1 MSNRKPLVLLVGQ
14 SETTD
19 RFSAGLSEHGYE
31 VNVVADAE
39 AALDSLD
46 QWPPAILITEFSLP
60 GMTGC
65 KMARQLRLNRL
76 TRSLPIIMLTDDE
89 PMICEAFRAGIDVC
103 VSRTAE
109 PAFLAVRIET
119 LLRGLKITAQA
130 MLQERFRRPT
140 VAIATMNDGLLRHW
154 PALSGQGDAMPPV
167 VDLLRGEGV
176 DTILLDPSTLA
187 GAPDFWLPA
196 VDCVVVDLSS
206 RAFDGL
212 AFCRMLDRQ
221 RYTSFATTLT
231 PPRLLGFGGD
241 EETGVFAAYEAG
253 VDDCV
258 GSSVSTELL
267 LLHVRSLLYRKAM
280 LDESL
285 RSEAERAA
293 RDAAMEGA
301 RAKTVLADAL
311 EQANDELGAANR
323 KLIEAQTRL
332 VQSAKMASLGEL
344 VAGIA
349 HEFNNPL
356 AFVIAHETT
365 VSKTLECALSAL
377 EKGDVE
383 NVRTLLEKGQ
393 DRLEA
398 TSIGLGRMRDLVS
411 SLRRFSRLDQG
422 AFEDVHLPEAIN
434 TVLALLSPK
443 LSENIRVDLAFN
455 APSILRCQVALV
467 HQVVMN
473 IISNAADALL
483 SLPEDDQRIPRI
495 NISTELSDAEDA
507 TAGHYLISICDNGPG
522 ISPFMRERVFEP
534 FFTTKPVGE
543 GTGLGLATAYGIV
556 QAHGGTIEVSKSSM
570 GGACFTVAIPCLPPE
585 TAEGTAFLVG
595 DLP

>member
-1 MSNRKPLVLLVGQ
+1 MSARRPLVLLVGQ

-19 RFSAGLSEHGYE
+19 RFSAGLVGHGYE
-31 VNVVADAE
+31 VKMVADAE

-65 KMARQLRLNRL
+65 KMSRQLRLNRL

-89 PMICEAFRAGIDVC
+89 PMICEAFRSGIDVC
-103 VSRTAE
+103 VSRKAD

-130 MLQERFRRPT
+130 MMRERFRRPT
-140 VAIATMNDGLLRHW
+140 VAIATMNDGWLQHW
-154 PALSGQGDAMPPV
+154 PAQPGQKKATPPV
-167 VDLLRGEGV
+167 IELLRGEGV
-176 DTILLDPSTLA
+176 DTILLDPSALA

-196 VDCVVVDLSS
+196 VDCVMVDLSS

-221 RYTSFATTLT
+221 RYTAFATTLT

-241 EETGVFAAYEAG
+241 GEAGAIAAYEAG

-258 GSSVSTELL
+258 GTSVSSELL
-267 LLHVRSLLYRKAM
+267 LLHVRSLLYRKAI

-311 EQANDELGAANR
+311 EQANDELGSANR

-365 VSKTLECALSAL
+365 VSRTLEGALSAL
-377 EKGDVE
+377 DSGDVE
-383 NVRTLLEKGQ
+383 GVRALLEKGR
-393 DRLEA
+393 DRLA
-398 TSIGLGRMRDLVS
+398 STSIGLGRMRDLVS

-422 AFEDVHLPEAIN
+422 AFEDIDMPDAIN

-443 LSENIRVDLAFN
+443 LSENIRVDLAFD
-455 APSILRCQVALV
+455 APPVLRCQAALV

-483 SLPEDDQRIPRI
+483 SLPESAQRVPLI
-495 NISTELSDAEDA
+495 NISTALSDEEDG

-570 GGACFTVAIPCLPPE
+570 GGACFTVAIPCVPVD
-585 TAEGTAFLVG
+585 TTEGTFCPVEE
-595 DLP
+595 LP